1 MSVVSLEVS
10 FWLSLTRCLWMSF
23 LVVSMVIYVSQFKL
37 RISWFSEVRK
47 EGLIVCEEIEDVILL

>member
-1 MSVVSLEVS
+1 MSVVFGSV